1 MNDLLQSILGSQGNL
16 DDLAKRFNLSPEQ
29 ASGAL
34 SAISRQLQGSS
45 GQGGIAS
52 VVEGLLGSGGIHGL
66 ANQASAQSGVDS
78 GVIVQIVQGLLQNQQ
93 SGGLAASVVNILDR
107 DKDGSVMD
115 DVLDIGRKLL

>member
-34 SAISRQLQGSS
+34 SAISQQLQGSA

-52 VVEGLLGSGGIHGL
+52 VLQGLLGGGGIHGL
-66 ANQASAQSGVDS
+66 ANQASAQSGVDA

-93 SGGLAASVVNILDR
+93 GGGLAASVVNILDR